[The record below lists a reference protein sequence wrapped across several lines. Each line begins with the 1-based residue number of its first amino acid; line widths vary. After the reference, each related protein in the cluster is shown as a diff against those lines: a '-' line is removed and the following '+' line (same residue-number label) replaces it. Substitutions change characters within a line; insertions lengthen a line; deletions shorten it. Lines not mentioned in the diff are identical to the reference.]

1 MTFYD
6 CNKGN
11 GRVQSSCHVQHAAVA
26 RPIESHFVTGTIRGL
41 CRYQTMGH
49 RDSMSKLKFI
59 LIFAVILA
67 MPGWENANSAQP
79 NGLKNFLN
87 KLDRSVCQKFNA
99 TCKTRSKQT
108 VTKKKQI
115 QPPIPVEK
123 PKMAQDV
130 TEPAPIPFEKPK
142 AVQEVAE
149 PAPFPR
155 AKPQELQK
163 HAAIVPAAL
172 PADTKPGKVDKLAS
186 PAPKSTQR
194 PVIAAKAEAKAEASA
209 PLPRIKPAALQQQA
223 ALIPRAQPKET
234 ISKDDTESCFQK
246 LRAIGAKFTIAAATV
261 DYGKCSVQ
269 NPVTLR
275 SVTIKGNTIDLPE
288 APLLNCRF
296 AVQFSRWLSESGA
309 PILAAQMNS
318 PVERISTGP
327 GFECRGRNGDGT
339 AKVSEHGYGNAVDI
353 STFRLRNGKT
363 LNVAD
368 STLLP
373 GVRASAC
380 GYFTT
385 VLGPGTNAAHAAHFH
400 FDMGAHGKSGNYR
413 ICQ

>member
-1 MTFYD
+1 
-6 CNKGN
+6 
-11 GRVQSSCHVQHAAVA
+11 
-26 RPIESHFVTGTIRGL
+26 
-41 CRYQTMGH
+41 MG
-49 RDSMSKLKFI
+49 KLKYI
-59 LIFAVILA
+59 LILAAILA
-67 MPGWENANSAQP
+67 MPGWESADAAQP

-87 KLDRSVCQKFNA
+87 NLDRKVCQKFAA
-99 TCKTRSKQT
+99 TCKARSKQPAKR
-108 VTKKKQI
+108 KKTSPPITPEKI
-115 QPPIPVEK
+115 ETSAAPPLAEPPIPIEK
-123 PKMAQDV
+123 PKTARDI

-149 PAPFPR
+149 PAPLPR
-155 AKPQELQK
+155 AKPRELEK
-163 HAAIVPAAL
+163 HAAIIPTAL
-172 PADTKPGKVDKLAS
+172 PAIKSNKGDKLAS
-186 PAPKSTQR
+186 LAPRSTQR
-194 PVIAAKAEAKAEASA
+194 PVTASRAVLSA
-209 PLPRIKPAALQQQA
+209 PLPRIKPEALQQQA
-223 ALIPRAQPKET
+223 ALIPRALPKET
-234 ISKDDTESCFQK
+234 APKDGAESCFQK
-246 LRAIGAKFTIAAATV
+246 LRAMGAKFTIAAATV

-269 NPVTLR
+269 NPVNLR
-275 SVTIKGNTIDLPE
+275 SVTVKQNTINLPE
-288 APLLNCRF
+288 APLLNCKF
-296 AVQFSRWLSESGA
+296 ALQFSKWLSESGA
-309 PILAAQMNS
+309 PILSAQLDS

-363 LNVAD
+363 LNVGD

-385 VLGPGTNAAHAAHFH
+385 VLGPGANAAHASHFH

>member
-1 MTFYD
+1 
-6 CNKGN
+6 
-11 GRVQSSCHVQHAAVA
+11 
-26 RPIESHFVTGTIRGL
+26 
-41 CRYQTMGH
+41 MGQ
-49 RDSMSKLKFI
+49 RDSMSKLKYI
-59 LIFAVILA
+59 LILAAILSV
-67 MPGWENANSAQP
+67 PNWESAGAAQR

-87 KLDRSVCQKFNA
+87 NLDRRVCQKFKA
-99 TCKTRSKQT
+99 TCNTRSKT
-108 VTKKKQI
+108 ATKRKKQTQPPATPEKI
-115 QPPIPVEK
+115 ETSAATPIAEPPIPVEK

-130 TEPAPIPFEKPK
+130 AEPAPLPFEKPN

-149 PAPFPR
+149 PAPIPR

-172 PADTKPGKVDKLAS
+172 PATKSNKLDKLAS
-186 PAPKSTQR
+186 PAPSSTRR
-194 PVIAAKAEAKAEASA
+194 PVIASKALVSA
-209 PLPRIKPAALQQQA
+209 PLPRIKPEGPQQQA
-223 ALIPRAQPKET
+223 ALIPRALPKDIT
-234 ISKDDTESCFQK
+234 RKDDTESCFQM

-261 DYGKCSVQ
+261 DYGKCSVE
-269 NPVTLR
+269 NPVNLR
-275 SVTIKGNTIDLPE
+275 SVTTKQSTIDLPE
-288 APLLNCRF
+288 APLLNCKF
-296 AVQFSRWLSESGA
+296 ALQFSKWLSESGA
-309 PILAAQMNS
+309 PILSAQLNS

-363 LNVAD
+363 LNVGD

-385 VLGPGTNAAHAAHFH
+385 VLGPGANAAHASHFH

>member
-1 MTFYD
+1 
-6 CNKGN
+6 
-11 GRVQSSCHVQHAAVA
+11 
-26 RPIESHFVTGTIRGL
+26 
-41 CRYQTMGH
+41 MG
-49 RDSMSKLKFI
+49 KLKYI
-59 LIFAVILA
+59 LILAAILA
-67 MPGWENANSAQP
+67 MPGWESADAAQP

-87 KLDRSVCQKFNA
+87 NLDRKVCQKFAA
-99 TCKTRSKQT
+99 TCKARSKQPAKR
-108 VTKKKQI
+108 KKTSPPITPEKI
-115 QPPIPVEK
+115 ETSAAPPLAEPPIPIEK
-123 PKMAQDV
+123 PKTARDI

-149 PAPFPR
+149 PAPLPR
-155 AKPQELQK
+155 AKPREPEK
-163 HAAIVPAAL
+163 HAAIIPTAL
-172 PADTKPGKVDKLAS
+172 PAIKSNKGDKLAS
-186 PAPKSTQR
+186 LAPRSTQR
-194 PVIAAKAEAKAEASA
+194 PVTASRAVLSA
-209 PLPRIKPAALQQQA
+209 PLPRIKPEALQQQA
-223 ALIPRAQPKET
+223 ALIPRALPKET
-234 ISKDDTESCFQK
+234 APKDGAESCFQK
-246 LRAIGAKFTIAAATV
+246 LRAMGAKFTIAAATV

-269 NPVTLR
+269 NPVNLR
-275 SVTIKGNTIDLPE
+275 SVTVKQNTINLPE
-288 APLLNCRF
+288 APLLNCKF
-296 AVQFSRWLSESGA
+296 ALQFSKWLSESGA
-309 PILAAQMNS
+309 PILSAQLDS

-363 LNVAD
+363 LNVGD

-385 VLGPGTNAAHAAHFH
+385 VLGPGANAAHASHFH

>member
-1 MTFYD
+1 
-6 CNKGN
+6 
-11 GRVQSSCHVQHAAVA
+11 
-26 RPIESHFVTGTIRGL
+26 
-41 CRYQTMGH
+41 
-49 RDSMSKLKFI
+49 MSKLKFI
-59 LIFAVILA
+59 LIFVAILA
-67 MPGWENANSAQP
+67 MPGWESANAAQP
-79 NGLKNFLN
+79 NGLKSFLN
-87 KLDRSVCQKFNA
+87 NLDRRVCQKFSA

-115 QPPIPVEK
+115 EPPIPVEK
-123 PKMAQDV
+123 PRIAQDV
-130 TEPAPIPFEKPK
+130 SEAAPLPFEKPK
-142 AVQEVAE
+142 ATQDVAE
-149 PAPFPR
+149 PAPLPR

-172 PADTKPGKVDKLAS
+172 PAATGSNKADKLTN
-186 PAPKSTQR
+186 PAPHSTQR
-194 PVIAAKAEAKAEASA
+194 PVIAAKAELSA
-209 PLPRIKPAALQQQA
+209 PVPRIKPEALQQQA
-223 ALIPRAQPKET
+223 ALIPRALPKDIT
-234 ISKDDTESCFQK
+234 RKDDTESCFQM
-246 LRAIGAKFTIAAATV
+246 LRAMGAKFTVAAANV

-269 NPVTLR
+269 NPVNLR
-275 SVTIKGNTIDLPE
+275 SVTTKGNTIDLPE
-288 APLLNCRF
+288 APLLNCKF
-296 AVQFSRWLSESGA
+296 ALQFSKWLSESGA
-309 PILAAQMNS
+309 PILGAQLNS

-327 GFECRGRNGDGT
+327 GFECRGRNGDGS

-363 LNVAD
+363 LHVGD